1 MPGVIMDNAGVDGSL
16 RHSGLNEVTNGAPS
30 RDKSHQLPASI
41 NGPVHTNGLSRD
53 VTALSQSSKMTPQS
67 MEHPVSTPF
76 ELPHITQGFFPF
88 STLVNRAAQQCWI
101 DLSELVTELAAVS
114 VSSETSSLPA
124 ANGKSLGNQSVEN
137 VNKKVRI
144 LDFAHAK
151 RAEFIKLLVLSQWSR
166 HAAEV
171 SRLIDIQGFIR
182 TRHQAYTSAVQYVG
196 EMKRDLVRAQVAN
209 PDLKTAL
216 EVLSKGRVATLPDV
230 SLDALFE
237 LIGVF
242 LILLA
247 LAWLQ
252 TSQTLECK
260 GNAKKITQNQSYHQR
275 ALSII

>member
-1 MPGVIMDNAGVDGSL
+1 MENAGDDGSL
-16 RHSGLNEVTNGAPS
+16 RQSGLNEVNGAPS
-30 RDKSHQLPASI
+30 RDKPHQLPASI
-41 NGPVHTNGLSRD
+41 NGPFHVNGMSSD
-53 VTALSQSSKMTPQS
+53 VATLSQSSKTTPRS

-88 STLVNRAAQQCWI
+88 GTLVNRAAQQCWI

-166 HAAEV
+166 QAAEV

-216 EVLSKGRVATLPDV
+216 EVLSKGQVATLPDV
-230 SLDALFE
+230 SPDTLFE
-237 LIGVF
+237 LI
-242 LILLA
+242 
-247 LAWLQ
+247 
-252 TSQTLECK
+252 ECF
-260 GNAKKITQNQSYHQR
+260 
-275 ALSII
+275 